1 MLPRIRW
8 EHYRTLSHRKL
19 PKDSGG
25 DRYIVRQPVSCSVI
39 NIAHSPKRMCDGP
52 AGIGTIPAEL
62 ACPTGVIRLFLD
74 TRRGRQQLRGLGSAF
89 TVYRAVDDDALCQ
102 NAHRLKPD
110 LPI

>member
-1 MLPRIRW
+1 
-8 EHYRTLSHRKL
+8 
-19 PKDSGG
+19 
-25 DRYIVRQPVSCSVI
+25 
-39 NIAHSPKRMCDGP
+39 MCNWP

-62 ACPTGVIRLFLD
+62 ACRTSVIRLVLD
-74 TRRGRQQLRGLGSAF
+74 TRRSCQQLRGLGSAF